1 MKDKHRKTSITIG
14 YECRKD
20 ELMELPVDNYK
31 AVIDLKEDKVLVT
44 NARMKKHWYKLC
56 DVSVEKDT
64 KKARED
70 VAGTVKHWYKKEKII
85 CKSTLQKLYGKEIAD
100 KAPVCQYKDNPH
112 YKCAPEMQLYLVKSI
127 EYLFGKG
134 EEFLKKI

>member
-20 ELMELPVDNYK
+20 ELMELPVGNYK

-100 KAPVCQYKDNPH
+100 KAPVWQYVDNPH
-112 YKCAPEMQLYLVKSI
+112 YKCAPEMQLYLARSI
-127 EYLFGKG
+127 EYLYGKG
-134 EEFLKKI
+134 EE

>member
-1 MKDKHRKTSITIG
+1 MDGTITVG
-14 YECRKD
+14 YECRKN
-20 ELMELPVDNYK
+20 ELMGLPVGKYK

-44 NARMKKHWYKLC
+44 NERMKKSWYKLC
-56 DVSVEKDT
+56 DLIVEKDT

-70 VAGTVKHWYKKEKII
+70 VARTVRYWYEEEKKI

-127 EYLFGKG
+127 EYLYGKG
-134 EEFLKKI
+134 DEFLKKNMRKR

>member
-1 MKDKHRKTSITIG
+1 MKDKQRKTSITIG

-20 ELMELPVDNYK
+20 ELMELPVGNYK

-85 CKSTLQKLYGKEIAD
+85 CKSTLQKLYGKEMAD
-100 KAPVCQYKDNPH
+100 KAPVWQYVDNPH

-127 EYLFGKG
+127 EYLYGIPKS
-134 EEFLKKI
+134 ENNL

>member
-1 MKDKHRKTSITIG
+1 MDGTITVG
-14 YECRKD
+14 YECRKN
-20 ELMELPVDNYK
+20 ELMGLPVGKYK

-44 NARMKKHWYKLC
+44 NERMKKSWYKLC
-56 DVSVEKDT
+56 DLIVEKDT

-70 VAGTVKHWYKKEKII
+70 VARTVKCRYKKENKI

-100 KAPVCQYKDNPH
+100 KAPVWLYVDNPY

-127 EYLFGKG
+127 EYLYGK
-134 EEFLKKI
+134 EQL

>member
-1 MKDKHRKTSITIG
+1 MEKKMDGTITVG
-14 YECRKD
+14 YECRKN
-20 ELMELPVDNYK
+20 ELMGLPVGKYK

-44 NARMKKHWYKLC
+44 NERMKKSWYKLC
-56 DVSVEKDT
+56 DLIVEKDT

-70 VAGTVKHWYKKEKII
+70 VARTVKHWYEAEKII
-85 CKSTLQKLYGKEIAD
+85 CKSTLIKLYGKELAD

-127 EYLFGKG
+127 EYLYGKG
-134 EEFLKKI
+134 DEFLKKI

>member
-20 ELMELPVDNYK
+20 ELMGLPVGKYK

-70 VAGTVKHWYKKEKII
+70 VARTLRHWCEKEKII
-85 CKSTLQKLYGKEIAD
+85 CKSTILKTYGKKIAD
-100 KAPVCQYKDNPH
+100 KAPVWWDAVNPH
-112 YKCAPEMQLYLVKSI
+112 YKCAPEMHLYVARSI
-127 EYLFGKG
+127 EYLYGIPKS
-134 EEFLKKI
+134 ENNL

>member
-20 ELMELPVDNYK
+20 KLMELPVGNYK

-100 KAPVCQYKDNPH
+100 KAPVWQYVDNPH

-134 EEFLKKI
+134 EE

>member
-1 MKDKHRKTSITIG
+1 MDGTITVG
-14 YECRKD
+14 YECRKN
-20 ELMELPVDNYK
+20 ELMGLPVGKYK

-44 NARMKKHWYKLC
+44 NERMKKSWYKLC
-56 DVSVEKDT
+56 DLIVEKDT

-70 VAGTVKHWYKKEKII
+70 VARTVRYWYEEEKKI

-127 EYLFGKG
+127 EYLSGKCD
-134 EEFLKKI
+134 EFLKKI

>member
-20 ELMELPVDNYK
+20 KLMELPVGNYK

-100 KAPVCQYKDNPH
+100 KAPVWLYVDNPY

-127 EYLFGKG
+127 EYLYGK
-134 EEFLKKI
+134 EQL

>member
-20 ELMELPVDNYK
+20 ELMELPVGNYK

-100 KAPVCQYKDNPH
+100 KAPVWQYVDNPH
-112 YKCAPEMQLYLVKSI
+112 YKCAPEMQLYLVKSM
-127 EYLFGKG
+127 EYLYGKG
-134 EEFLKKI
+134 EK

>member
-20 ELMELPVDNYK
+20 ELMELPVGNYK

-100 KAPVCQYKDNPH
+100 KAPVWQYVDNPH

-134 EEFLKKI
+134 EK